1 MYCLL
6 RISEAA
12 AKIQGQ
18 IERLVPDQPW
28 GSIRSLGNLLRH
40 GYDEIDLH
48 IIWRIA
54 RTDLRSLRTAC
65 EQALT
70 KLPES

>member
-12 AKIQGQ
+12 TKIKGQ
-18 IERLVPDQPW
+18 VESLVPDQPW

-54 RTDLRSLRTAC
+54 RRDLRSLRKAC
-65 EQALT
+65 EKALT
-70 KLPES
+70 ELPES

>member
-54 RTDLRSLRTAC
+54 RTDLRSLRMAC

-70 KLPES
+70 ELPES